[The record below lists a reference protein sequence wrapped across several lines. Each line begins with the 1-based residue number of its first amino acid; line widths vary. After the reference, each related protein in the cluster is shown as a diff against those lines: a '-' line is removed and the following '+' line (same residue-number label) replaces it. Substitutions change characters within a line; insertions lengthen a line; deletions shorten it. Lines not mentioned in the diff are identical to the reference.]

1 MIPAAVLFDC
11 DGVVIDSE
19 PPTFDLLAEDLS
31 QRGLTLSHAEMERLF
46 LGGTIERVG
55 KIARELGGDI
65 PDDWVPYF
73 YDRLYARLAEGAPLI
88 PGVMGVFE
96 ALDAAGV
103 PYAIGSNGT
112 GRKMEITIGQHP
124 DLARR
129 LQGRLFSGVDLKMLK
144 PAPDLYLHAARA
156 LGADPARCV
165 VIEDSATGAR
175 AARAAGMRCMGY
187 APTGAT
193 AALVAEGAEPFA
205 RMADLPGLLDL

>member
-55 KIARELGGDI
+55 KIARELDGDI

-156 LGADPARCV
+156 LGADPLRCV

-193 AALVAEGAEPFA
+193 AALLAEGAEPFA
-205 RMADLPGLLDL
+205 RMADLPGLLGL

>member
-65 PDDWVPYF
+65 PNDWVPYF

-193 AALVAEGAEPFA
+193 AALLAEGAEPFA
-205 RMADLPGLLDL
+205 RMADLPGLLGL

>member
-193 AALVAEGAEPFA
+193 AALLAEGAEPFA
-205 RMADLPGLLDL
+205 RMADLPGLLGL

>member
-88 PGVMGVFE
+88 PGVLGVFE
-96 ALDAAGV
+96 ALDAVGV

-156 LGADPARCV
+156 LGADPLRCV

-193 AALVAEGAEPFA
+193 AALLAEGAEPFA
-205 RMADLPGLLDL
+205 RMADLPGLLGL

>member
-88 PGVMGVFE
+88 PGVLGVFE

-193 AALVAEGAEPFA
+193 AALVSEGAEPFA
-205 RMADLPGLLDL
+205 RMADLPGLLGL

>member
-88 PGVMGVFE
+88 PGVLGVFE

-193 AALVAEGAEPFA
+193 AALLAEGAEPFA
-205 RMADLPGLLDL
+205 RMADLPGLLGL

>member
-65 PDDWVPYF
+65 PNDWVPYF

-88 PGVMGVFE
+88 PGVLGVFE

-193 AALVAEGAEPFA
+193 AALLAEGAEPFA
-205 RMADLPGLLDL
+205 RMADLPGLLGL

>member
-19 PPTFDLLAEDLS
+19 PPTFNLLAEDLS

-73 YDRLYARLAEGAPLI
+73 YDRLYARLEQGAPLI

-112 GRKMEITIGQHP
+112 GRKMEITIGQHR

-156 LGADPARCV
+156 LGADPLRCV

-193 AALVAEGAEPFA
+193 AALLAEGAEPFA
-205 RMADLPGLLDL
+205 RMADLPGLLGL

>member
-88 PGVMGVFE
+88 PGVLGVFE

-205 RMADLPGLLDL
+205 RMADLPGLLGL

>member
-1 MIPAAVLFDC
+1 MKPAAVLFDC

-193 AALVAEGAEPFA
+193 AALLAEGAEPFA
-205 RMADLPGLLDL
+205 RMADLPGLLGL

>member
-1 MIPAAVLFDC
+1 MPAAVLFDC

-65 PDDWVPYF
+65 PNDWVPYF

-88 PGVMGVFE
+88 PGVLGVFE

-193 AALVAEGAEPFA
+193 AALLAEGAEPFA
-205 RMADLPGLLDL
+205 RMADLPGLLGL

>member
-88 PGVMGVFE
+88 PGVLGVFE

-193 AALVAEGAEPFA
+193 AALLAEGAEPFA
-205 RMADLPGLLDL
+205 RMADLPGLLGI

>member
-88 PGVMGVFE
+88 PGVLGVFK
-96 ALDAAGV
+96 ALDAVGV

-156 LGADPARCV
+156 LGADPLRCV

-193 AALVAEGAEPFA
+193 AALLAEGAEPFA
-205 RMADLPGLLDL
+205 RMADLPGLLGL